1 MIAVI
6 DDILSGYEA
15 LRPDQ
20 EAFYQDLHRHPELSH
35 QEHHTARRVGDRL
48 HGDGFAVTSGIG
60 GTGVVGVL
68 ANGSGPA
75 VLLRCELDALPLR
88 EETGAPYA
96 STATATDASGH
107 QVPVDHAC
115 GHDLHMA
122 CMTGMAKLMA
132 DHRDRWNGTLIT
144 LFQPAEETGE
154 GAQDMVDDGLFKRI
168 PVPDVA
174 LAQHLLPGI
183 AGTVRTRSGPFMSAA
198 DSLKVTV
205 YGRGGH
211 GASPQNTVDPVVLA
225 AMIIVRLQTVVSRDV
240 APGDIAVVTVGSCQ
254 AGTRSNVIPD
264 FAVLELNV
272 RSYSGATR
280 QRMLDAIGRIVRAEC
295 QASGSP
301 KDPEFETTF
310 SFPVTDNDAAAT
322 GRVAKAFAAHFGDK
336 ADEIPRQTVSEDFSK
351 IPDAAGVPYTYW
363 GLGYTDRDTYL
374 AAEKDGHLDD
384 LTSNHSPKFLPPMQP
399 CLRTGTEAL
408 VAAALAWL
416 AP

>member
-1 MIAVI
+1 MAAL
-6 DDILSGYEA
+6 DDILAGYEA
-15 LRPDQ
+15 LRPAQ

-35 QEHHTARRVGDRL
+35 QEHRTAQQVAGQL
-48 HGDGFAVTSGIG
+48 QEDGFTVQTGIG
-60 GTGVVGVL
+60 GTGVTGVL
-68 ANGSGPA
+68 ANGSGPV

-88 EETGAPYA
+88 EATGAPYA
-96 STATATDASGH
+96 STVTVRDASGME
-107 QVPVDHAC
+107 VGVDHAC

-122 CMTGMAKLMA
+122 AMVGMAKLMA
-132 DHRDRWNGTLIT
+132 GHRDRWHGTLIP

-154 GAQDMVDDGLFKRI
+154 GAREMVDDGLFKKI

-198 DSLKVTV
+198 DSIKVTV

-211 GASPQNTVDPVVLA
+211 GSTPQNTVDPVVLA
-225 AMIIVRLQTVVSRDV
+225 AMIIVRLQTIVSREV
-240 APGDIAVVTVGSCQ
+240 APGDVAVVTVGSCN

-264 FAVLELNV
+264 HAVLELNL
-272 RSYSGATR
+272 RSYSAVTR
-280 QRMLDAIGRIVRAEC
+280 QRMMDAIQRIVRAEC

-301 KDPEFETTF
+301 KDPEFETTLT
-310 SFPVTDNDAAAT
+310 FPVTVNDAAVT
-322 GRVAKAFAAHFGDK
+322 DRVAKAFAAHFGDR
-336 ADEIPRQTVSEDFSK
+336 ADEIPLQTVSEDFSK

-374 AAEKDGHLDD
+374 AAEKGGHLDD
-384 LTSNHSPKFLPPMQP
+384 LVTNHSPKFLPPMQP

-408 VAAALAWL
+408 LAAALAWL

>member
-1 MIAVI
+1 MAVI
-6 DDILSGYEA
+6 GDVLAGYEA

-35 QEHHTARRVGDRL
+35 QEHHTAQRVAGRL
-48 HGDGFAVTSGIG
+48 SDNGFTVTTGIG
-60 GTGVVGVL
+60 GTGVTGVL
-68 ANGSGPA
+68 VNGSGPA

-96 STATATDASGH
+96 STVTVRDASGME
-107 QVPVDHAC
+107 VGVTHAC

-132 DHRDRWNGTLIT
+132 DHRDRWHGTLIT

-154 GAQDMVDDGLFKRI
+154 GAQEMVDDGLFKKI

-211 GASPQNTVDPVVLA
+211 GSTPQNTVDPVVLA
-225 AMIIVRLQTVVSRDV
+225 AMIIVRLQTVVSREV
-240 APGDIAVVTVGSCQ
+240 TPGDIAVVTVGSCH
-254 AGTRSNVIPD
+254 AGTRSNVIAD
-264 FAVLELNV
+264 HAVVELNV
-272 RSYSGATR
+272 RSYSSATR
-280 QRMLDAIGRIVRAEC
+280 QRMLDAIQRIVRAEC

-301 KDPEFETTF
+301 RDPEFETEFT
-310 SFPVTDNDAAAT
+310 FPVTDNDSAVT
-322 GRVAKAFAAHFGDK
+322 ERVVKAFAAHFGDR

-374 AAEKDGHLDD
+374 AAEKAGQLAD
-384 LTSNHSPKFLPPMQP
+384 LTTNHSPKFLPPMQP

-408 VAAALAWL
+408 LAAALAWL

>member
-1 MIAVI
+1 MSGI
-6 DDILSGYEA
+6 DEILAGYEA
-15 LRPDQ
+15 LRPAQ

-35 QEHHTARRVGDRL
+35 QEHRTARQVGEQL
-48 HGDGFAVTSGIG
+48 HGHGFAVTSGIG

-122 CMTGMAKLMA
+122 CMTGMATLMA
-132 DHRDRWNGTLIT
+132 GHRDRWNGTLIT

-183 AGTVRTRSGPFMSAA
+183 AGTVRTRSGPFMTAA

-211 GASPQNTVDPVVLA
+211 GATPQNTVDPVVLA
-225 AMIIVRLQTVVSRDV
+225 ALIIVRLQTIVSREV
-240 APGDIAVVTVGSCQ
+240 APGDVAVVTVGSCQ

-264 FAVLELNV
+264 HAILELNL
-272 RSYSGATR
+272 RSYSGVTR

-301 KDPEFETTF
+301 RDPEFETEF
-310 SFPVTDNDAAAT
+310 SFPVTVNDAAVT
-322 GRVAKAFAAHFGDK
+322 DRVAKAFAAHFGGN

-351 IPDAAGVPYTYW
+351 IPDAAHVPYTYW

-374 AAEKDGHLDD
+374 AAEKNGHLAD
-384 LTSNHSPKFLPPMQP
+384 LTTNHSPKFLPPMQP

-408 VAAALAWL
+408 LAAALAWL

>member
-1 MIAVI
+1 MAVI
-6 DDILSGYEA
+6 DDMLAGYEA

-20 EAFYQDLHRHPELSH
+20 EAFYQDLHRNPELSH
-35 QEHHTARRVGDRL
+35 QEHHTAQRVAGRL
-48 HGDGFAVTSGIG
+48 SDNGFTVTTGIG
-60 GTGVVGVL
+60 GTGVTGVL
-68 ANGSGPA
+68 VNGSGPA

-96 STATATDASGH
+96 STVTVRDGTGME
-107 QVPVDHAC
+107 VGVTHAC

-122 CMTGMAKLMA
+122 CMTAMAKLMA
-132 DHRDRWNGTLIT
+132 AHRDRWHGTLIT

-154 GAQDMVDDGLFKRI
+154 GAQEMVDDGLFKKI

-211 GASPQNTVDPVVLA
+211 GSTPQNTVDPVVLA
-225 AMIIVRLQTVVSRDV
+225 AMIIVRLQTVVSREV
-240 APGDIAVVTVGSCQ
+240 TPGDIAVVTVGSCN
-254 AGTRSNVIPD
+254 AGTRSNVIAD
-264 FAVLELNV
+264 HAVVELNV
-272 RSYSGATR
+272 RSYSSATR
-280 QRMLDAIGRIVRAEC
+280 QRMLDAIQRIVRAEC

-301 KDPEFETTF
+301 RDPEFETEFT
-310 SFPVTDNDAAAT
+310 FPVTDNDAAVT
-322 GRVAKAFAAHFGDK
+322 DRVAKAFAAHFGDR

-374 AAEKDGHLDD
+374 AAEKAGQLAD
-384 LTSNHSPKFLPPMQP
+384 LITNHSPKFLPPMQP

-408 VAAALAWL
+408 LAAALVWL